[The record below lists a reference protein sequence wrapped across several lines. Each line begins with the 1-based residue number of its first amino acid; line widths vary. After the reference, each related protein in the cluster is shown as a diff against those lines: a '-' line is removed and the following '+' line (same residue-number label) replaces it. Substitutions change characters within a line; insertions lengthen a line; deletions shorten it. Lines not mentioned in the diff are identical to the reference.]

1 MKGYCRRIQA
11 VDPDL
16 LTMSGDGLLQEIL
29 LYIESVNVVAG
40 VLVIYGDT
48 V

>member
-1 MKGYCRRIQA
+1 
-11 VDPDL
+11 
-16 LTMSGDGLLQEIL
+16 MSGDGLLQEIL